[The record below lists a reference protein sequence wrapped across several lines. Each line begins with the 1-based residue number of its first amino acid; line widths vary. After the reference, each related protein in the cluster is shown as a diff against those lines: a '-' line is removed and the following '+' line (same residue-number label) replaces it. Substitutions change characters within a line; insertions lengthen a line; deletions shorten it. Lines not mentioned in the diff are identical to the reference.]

1 MHRTLIHIFLDPDIY
16 RRVIILRLRQISCC
30 QIRKQDV
37 ERFAALYKRF
47 LADRGGDH
55 IFCDHFFGSGNLI
68 KSNDRHILF
77 LTTHGKCCATATVY
91 TCSSKEKGIDLR
103 VLRQKPGCPIITDKV
118 VIIICDR
125 CNNIDIRIRL
135 DRICKAGNPFRM
147 AQNLFGTC
155 NNTDFC
161 SPLTSLELH

>member
-47 LADRGGDH
+47 LADCGGDH

-77 LTTHGKCCATATVY
+77 LDHAWQ
-91 TCSSKEKGIDLR
+91 
-103 VLRQKPGCPIITDKV
+103 VLRDSH
-118 VIIICDR
+118 
-125 CNNIDIRIRL
+125 RIHLQQQR
-135 DRICKAGNPFRM
+135 KG
-147 AQNLFGTC
+147 
-155 NNTDFC
+155 
-161 SPLTSLELH
+161 H